1 MEAHDAEPESGREAG
16 VLGGRG
22 AEGGRDVPMSTS
34 APGTP
39 PVLSFRHLLLEAVT
53 SFLNEAGLGD
63 AEVGDALSELLV
75 TLSRYRE
82 EGEPLFPVAFLGD
95 DLEGMLGM
103 LGGREPVFIGRGPRS
118 RETIQRALKE
128 CAPLGQGR
136 WWSLYLLL
144 VPEGLAYGIFRT
156 DPFPLVETPLE
167 RMRRAGAGTLRMV
180 GVLHLAENVLE
191 LRGLGG
197 LFRHVFLSGA
207 RVEGSLP
214 TVPMDALALGLTA
227 DVPEPARGLTRDFY
241 RRVLFESMQSSHGA
255 LVAVLPQGS
264 PGSPR
269 FVDGVLLREPLDM
282 VARVMRHHAQP
293 DAEAAAGVS
302 SAAQLLRGMMA
313 TDGITLLR
321 SDGVLLGYNVFIR
334 HPETLVREPT
344 RVGGARRRTYE
355 VLCGWVGRELTTAFF
370 RSQDGAIACCR
381 D

>member
-1 MEAHDAEPESGREAG
+1 
-16 VLGGRG
+16 
-22 AEGGRDVPMSTS
+22 MSTS
-34 APGTP
+34 GQTP
-39 PVLSFRHLLLEAVT
+39 ILSFRHLLSEAVA
-53 SFLNEAGLGD
+53 SFLHEAGLGE
-63 AEVGDALSELLV
+63 AEVAEPLSELLV

-95 DLEGMLGM
+95 DLEGMLRV
-103 LGGREPVFIGRGPRS
+103 LGGQESMAIGTGPRT

-144 VPEGLAYGIFRT
+144 VPGGFTYGIFRT

-167 RMRRAGAGTLRMV
+167 RMRRAGGSALRMV

-207 RVEGSLP
+207 RAEVTLP
-214 TVPMDALALGLTA
+214 TVAMDELALGLTA
-227 DVPEPARGLTRDFY
+227 DLDEPAQGLTRDFF
-241 RRVLFESMQSSHGA
+241 RRVLFEAMQSSHGT
-255 LVAVLPQGS
+255 LVAVLPKGRPDCS
-264 PGSPR
+264 S
-269 FVDGVLLREPLDM
+269 FMDGVLLREPLDM
-282 VARVMRHHAQP
+282 VARVMRHHGAP
-293 DAEAAAGVS
+293 DVEAASAVS
-302 SAAQLLRGMMA
+302 SVAQLLRGMMA
-313 TDGITLLR
+313 TDGITVMR
-321 SDGVLLGYNVFIR
+321 SDGFVLGYNVFIR
-334 HPETLVREPT
+334 HPETLGREPL